1 MLRIWNGLIEIKL
14 IYSSLF
20 FIIPLIFFVCQIT
33 VFKKSIKCRQKHS
46 LRNINCA
53 KDCYQSFSISQRF
66 AVLSVVNR
74 INGSYDLEI
83 TLEFHYSKPCNYR
96 FFAYIKWYTM
106 YFASFRYP
114 YRLQEPII
122 YRVSNHDLQVIF
134 LIAIYFNN
142 TCFSKETPLVHTRL
156 DVCTW
161 ILLHLLYIWT
171 WQCRSTCI
179 YCVLMLCS
187 EHVQYNLT
195 NRTTFTVKVEQWWI
209 YLKSLLHKRG

>member
-96 FFAYIKWYTM
+96 FFDTKWYTM

-122 YRVSNHDLQVIF
+122 YRVSNHDIQVIF

-142 TCFSKETPLVHTRL
+142 ACFSKETPLVHTRL

-171 WQCRSTCI
+171 WPCRSTCI

-209 YLKSLLHKRG
+209 YLKSLLHKWG